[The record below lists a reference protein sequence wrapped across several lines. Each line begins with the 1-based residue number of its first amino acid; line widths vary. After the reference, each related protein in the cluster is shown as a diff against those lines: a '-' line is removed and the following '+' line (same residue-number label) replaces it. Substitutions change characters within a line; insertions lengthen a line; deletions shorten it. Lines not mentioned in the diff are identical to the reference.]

1 MLDYIYMRNRQVV
14 AEIMKQNSDS
24 IEPIDNNDLQYLKD
38 NFIVSYD
45 CDYNN
50 AKNFIF
56 KNPSGGFIIYNCSD
70 MGDNINIY
78 FMAYIR
84 NPQLHCNIIFLQ
96 CNFYDKIDL
105 KNIHATIFNKIDCR
119 QTIFHNAVYFNYSH
133 FLKRIE
139 FSDCEFKSEISFDG
153 TNLFGGISCENVKF
167 QKAIFT
173 NTVFGIKNESSD
185 YENSIFYKVT
195 FNSEADFSSFNK
207 KYLSA
212 VFRQCEFK
220 AVNFKNRKF
229 HLMTNFLKT
238 KFDETANFMNTEFEK
253 AVNFAKTEFK
263 NIASF
268 NDAIFNDYVDF
279 SEAKFNKIANFSN
292 AQFKKAMNFSSCSFD
307 GGVNLINSKLDFEFE
322 DLKNAIQNVS
332 IDNPNGKQPITEVAN
347 NFRDSFRVFKSSLI
361 KDNNNLDAAN
371 FHRAELYCKE
381 IELKLKT
388 QKTWRDVFDWWQLIF
403 YRITSNHHTDLFRI
417 LLWTLGVMGI
427 FGTINLYLN
436 IFTILLIVSLFLF
449 GLNKMISD
457 RVDFVAFSLFSIAG
471 IYMFLCE
478 PNTINP
484 VNFLNT
490 DGESNKIAMA
500 IRVIYTLIIG
510 LLLFS
515 LQKTARKNSIVPS

>member
-1 MLDYIYMRNRQVV
+1 MIIN
-14 AEIMKQNSDS
+14 DS
-24 IEPIDNNDLQYLKD
+24 IIEQNN
-38 NFIVSYD
+38 
-45 CDYNN
+45 
-50 AKNFIF
+50 
-56 KNPSGGFIIYNCSD
+56 
-70 MGDNINIY
+70 
-78 FMAYIR
+78 
-84 NPQLHCNIIFLQ
+84 
-96 CNFYDKIDL
+96 
-105 KNIHATIFNKIDCR
+105 
-119 QTIFHNAVYFNYSH
+119 
-133 FLKRIE
+133 
-139 FSDCEFKSEISFDG
+139 
-153 TNLFGGISCENVKF
+153 
-167 QKAIFT
+167 
-173 NTVFGIKNESSD
+173 
-185 YENSIFYKVT
+185 
-195 FNSEADFSSFNK
+195 
-207 KYLSA
+207 
-212 VFRQCEFK
+212 CEFK
-220 AVNFKNRKF
+220 AIKKSTRIPTYFSKTLIDYLEHSELEFDNCEFKIPILFEGEKYKKSFKQLIFKRCVFTDEFRITHSTIEGIVNFEDPKF
-229 HLMTNFLKT
+229 EHT
-238 KFDETANFMNTEFEK
+238 
-253 AVNFAKTEFK
+253 VNFENCIFNGEINFSNVEFK

-268 NDAIFNDYVDF
+268 DNAIFNNYVDF
-279 SEAKFNKIANFSN
+279 NKARFNKIANFSN
-292 AQFKKAMNFSSCSFD
+292 AQFKKDINFSGCSFD
-307 GGVNLINSKLDFEFE
+307 SGVNLINSKLNFEFE
-322 DLKNAIQNVS
+322 DLKNAIKNVS

-347 NFRDSFRVFKSSLI
+347 NFRDSFRAFKSSLI

-388 QKTWRDVFDWWQLIF
+388 QKTWRNVFDWWQLVF
-403 YRITSNHHTDLFRI
+403 YRITSDHHTDLFRI

-436 IFTILLIVSLFLF
+436 IFIILLIVSLFLF